1 MNHKVKSTVLLLA
14 LLLASYSFAKDKPKD
29 AVVTLQG
36 SIVDSQCAFNVHS
49 ETRSHE
55 WMMKRGVQGASD
67 EKSCTQHCVKDM
79 GGSYVLVVKKE
90 VYRLDDQ
97 AGAEQFAGKNVKVS
111 GTLDEKTRTL
121 HTFNIE
127 EDKSSTQ

>member
-1 MNHKVKSTVLLLA
+1 MNHKLKSTILLLVMF
-14 LLLASYSFAKDKPKD
+14 LAVGSFGKDKPKD
-29 AVVTLQG
+29 AVITVQG

-49 ETRSHE
+49 ESRSHE

-90 VYRLDDQ
+90 VYRLEDQ
-97 AGAEQFAGKNVKVS
+97 VNAEPFAGKNVKVS

-121 HTFNIE
+121 HILNIE
-127 EDKSSTQ
+127 EEK

>member
-1 MNHKVKSTVLLLA
+1 MNHKL
-14 LLLASYSFAKDKPKD
+14 
-29 AVVTLQG
+29 
-36 SIVDSQCAFNVHS
+36 N
-49 ETRSHE
+49 RSHE

-90 VYRLDDQ
+90 VYRLEDQ
-97 AGAEQFAGKNVKVS
+97 VNAEPFAGKNVKVS

-121 HTFNIE
+121 HILTIE
-127 EDKSSTQ
+127 EEK